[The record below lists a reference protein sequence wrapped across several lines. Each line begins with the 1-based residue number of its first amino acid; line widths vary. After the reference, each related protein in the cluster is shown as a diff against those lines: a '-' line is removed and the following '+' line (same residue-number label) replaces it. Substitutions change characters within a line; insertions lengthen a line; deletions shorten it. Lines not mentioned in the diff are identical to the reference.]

1 MTTALP
7 SHVTV
12 SQEVLFQSLDDQA
25 IWLDLQKE
33 CYYGSDEIGLRLWQ
47 LFTELG
53 DVDAVMAQMLKEYDV
68 DEESLRK
75 DIVHFI
81 NELAEAGLLKI
92 S

>member
-7 SHVTV
+7 SHVTI

-33 CYYGSDEIGLRLWQ
+33 CYYGSDEVGLRLWQ
-47 LFTELG
+47 LFTELS
-53 DVDAVMAQMLKEYDV
+53 DVEAVVAQMLKEYDV
-68 DEESLRK
+68 DEESLRI
-75 DIVHFI
+75 DIAKFI
-81 NELAEAGLLKI
+81 NNLAEAGLVKI